1 MRGFALAAP
10 LALALSAAPAFAQQ
24 PRPAQPVP
32 ARPAAQPPT
41 QPPASTAPTP
51 AQRPP
56 APFPQGAKVAYVYL
70 QQIAALS
77 SEGKAAQAAVT
88 AFTQKKQV
96 EVADRTKA
104 LQASQQKLQTG
115 GGVMSDVARAQLEK
129 DIERQQRDLER
140 LQQDAQG
147 EITEKTQEVQAD
159 FNKKLFP
166 ILEQLSVEKGM
177 NLLFSAQDAGLIWA
191 ADGLDLTMDAVKKL
205 DAASAAAKGAPAP
218 GAAPAPAPATAAPPA
233 PGPAP
238 APAPK

>member
-1 MRGFALAAP
+1 MRGFAVVAP
-10 LALALSAAPAFAQQ
+10 LALALSAAPTFAQQ
-24 PRPAQPVP
+24 PRPAQPAP
-32 ARPAAQPPT
+32 ARPVAPPPAQPPA
-41 QPPASTAPTP
+41 QTAPTP

-77 SEGKAAQAAVT
+77 SEGKAAQATVT

-104 LQASQQKLQTG
+104 LQANQQKLQTG

-166 ILEQLSVEKGM
+166 ILEQLSVEKGL

-205 DAASAAAKGAPAP
+205 DAVSASAKA
-218 GAAPAPAPATAAPPA
+218 GAAPAPAPAAAPPA
-233 PGPAP
+233 PAPAPPAP